1 MRRTAGSGYAKKECG
16 STALGRGDL
25 YLGEMLNDLE
35 YLFGQLP
42 TGADDETVGT
52 LVPVEG
58 QPGLLEVTAGF
69 FSYSQSSRKKWAG
82 KYVSSDFIFL
92 GGIFFPG

>member
-1 MRRTAGSGYAKKECG
+1 
-16 STALGRGDL
+16 
-25 YLGEMLNDLE
+25 MLNDLE

-92 GGIFFPG
+92 GGIFFPAEDQLGTEAQTPCRGFFLQNYISRIS

>member
-1 MRRTAGSGYAKKECG
+1 
-16 STALGRGDL
+16 
-25 YLGEMLNDLE
+25 MLNDLE

-69 FSYSQSSRKKWAG
+69 FSYSQSSRKNGQENMFHQTSYFWEG
-82 KYVSSDFIFL
+82 F
-92 GGIFFPG
+92 FFPAEDQLGTEAQTPCRGFFLQNYISRIS

>member
-69 FSYSQSSRKKWAG
+69 FSYSQSSRKNGRKIC
-82 KYVSSDFIFL
+82 FIRLHIF
-92 GGIFFPG
+92 GRDFFPG